1 MANRSPTRAGNRGR
15 AIVVNGR
22 RHVALLVTAVL
33 GLATVAASC
42 GGSSGGGSS
51 SGGSSESIR
60 GQTITVLV
68 PYKMPQSL
76 LDQFTAETGV
86 KVNYVVTGWDATHN
100 KLLVANEAQSY
111 IADVA
116 EFDWSFTGQFAGAKW
131 VEPLDTLLPASV
143 LSDLKSTDAAFVS
156 GGKTYAT
163 CYSNDFRVSMYN
175 KKMFAKA
182 GITAFPQT
190 LDELGT
196 DADKLKASGVQYP
209 LSIPM
214 AATEG
219 GVTPWYLL
227 TLAQGGQLFDTNQQP
242 VFADP
247 SSAGYKALQW
257 EVDAVKNGWVSP
269 GAVSLN
275 DDVAFSDFTSGKAAM
290 VLATGPGNMP
300 TANDPSQSSI
310 AGDAAMGLVPG
321 VTGPGGSFGLPEGL
335 SIPVTAKHKAAAA
348 AFIAWW
354 EQPANAIAIY
364 KTQGS
369 LPCGASTLKQLADTG
384 QLQGGDIVNQE
395 LPHVGPLFPAGA
407 PIWYSQ
413 FSSDAQGLLN
423 AAVKGD
429 MSVADALN
437 QLADKASARTQ

>member
-1 MANRSPTRAGNRGR
+1 
-15 AIVVNGR
+15 VNGR
-22 RHVALLVTAVL
+22 RRAAILVAAAL
-33 GLATVAASC
+33 GLASLAASC

-60 GQTITVLV
+60 GQTITVMV
-68 PYKMPQSL
+68 PYVMPQSL
-76 LDQFTAETGV
+76 LDEFTAQTGV
-86 KVNYVVTGWDATHN
+86 KVTYVRTGWDATHAR
-100 KLLVANEAQSY
+100 LLVANEAKTY

-116 EFDWSFTGQFAGAKW
+116 EFDWSFTGQFAGAGW
-131 VEPLDTLLPASV
+131 VEPLDNLLPAS
-143 LSDLKSTDAAFVS
+143 LLTDLKNTDAAFVS
-156 GGKTYAT
+156 GGKTYAA

-182 GITAFPQT
+182 GITEFPQT
-190 LDELGT
+190 LDELGQA
-196 DADKLKASGVQYP
+196 ADKLKASGVQYP

-227 TLAQGGQLFDTNQQP
+227 TLAQGGQLFDENQQP

-257 EVDAVKNGWVSP
+257 EVDAIKNGWVSP
-269 GAVSLN
+269 GVVSLN
-275 DDVAFSDFTSGKAAM
+275 DDVAFNKFTAGDAAM

-300 TANDPSQSSI
+300 TANDPTQSSI
-310 AGDAAMGLVPG
+310 AGNAEIALVPG
-321 VTGPGGSFGLPEGL
+321 VDGPGGSFGLPEGL

-348 AFIAWW
+348 AFIEWW
-354 EQPANAIAIY
+354 ERPDNAIAIY
-364 KTQGS
+364 NTQGS
-369 LPCGASTLKQLADTG
+369 LPCGASTIKQLADSG
-384 QLQGGDIVNQE
+384 KLLGGDVLNAE
-395 LPHVGPLFPAGA
+395 LPHVSPLFSAGA

-423 AAVKGD
+423 AAVKGQ
-429 MSVADALN
+429 MSVSDALS
-437 QLADKASARTQ
+437 QLASKAESHNQ

>member
-1 MANRSPTRAGNRGR
+1 M
-15 AIVVNGR
+15 VNGSKR
-22 RHVALLVTAVL
+22 AVL
-33 GLATVAASC
+33 LAVAALGLSAVAASC
-42 GGSSGGGSS
+42 GGSSGSDSSGSGG
-51 SGGSSESIR
+51 GGSSESIR

-68 PYKMPQSL
+68 PYKTPQSL
-76 LDQFTAETGV
+76 LDQFTAQTGV
-86 KVNYVVTGWDATHN
+86 KVNYVVTGWDATHT
-100 KLLVANEAQSY
+100 KLLVANQAQEY
-111 IADVA
+111 VADVA
-116 EFDWSFTGQFAGAKW
+116 EFDWSFTGQFAGAGW
-131 VEPLDTLLPASV
+131 VEPLDNLLPAAT
-143 LSDLKSTDAAFVS
+143 LADLKSTDAAFMS
-156 GGKTYAT
+156 GGKTYAA

-175 KKMFAKA
+175 TKMFAKA
-182 GITAFPQT
+182 GITQFPQT
-190 LDELGT
+190 LAELGV
-196 DADKLKASGVQYP
+196 DAQKLKDSGVQYP

-227 TLAQGGQLFDTNQQP
+227 TLAMGGQLFDTNQKP
-242 VFADP
+242 VFQDA

-257 EVDAVKNGWVSP
+257 EVDAIKKGWVSP
-269 GAVSLN
+269 GSVSLN
-275 DDVAFSDFTSGKAAM
+275 DDVAFNDFTAGKTAM

-310 AGDAAMGLVPG
+310 AGDAAIGLVPG
-321 VTGPGGSFGLPEGL
+321 TTGPGGSFGLPEGL

-354 EQPANAIAIY
+354 EKPANAIAIY
-364 KTQGS
+364 KPQGS
-369 LPCGASTLKQLADTG
+369 LPCGSSTLKQMAASG
-384 QLQGGDIVNQE
+384 ALQGGDIVNQE

-437 QLADKASARTQ
+437 QLAAKASARTQ